1 MSADKLPN
9 LPKTSFVNDI
19 KADLHDINTVYV
31 ALDNHKF
38 GDYSPYLYKS
48 ENGGKSWNAI
58 VNGLPKETLV
68 WRIVQD
74 HIDPNLLFLATEY
87 GLYFSNNQGEK
98 WIKFSNGLPTISI
111 RDLAIQKRENDLVL
125 ATFGRSFYVLDDY
138 SSLRNINSETSKD
151 FILFDTKEALQYNPV
166 RSGSA
171 SQGTSYFRSKN
182 PPYGA
187 IFTYNLPKAYETLK
201 SKRKKNEA
209 KLNKEN
215 KDVSFPGWTKLDEET
230 NEKPS
235 KIILEIVDKNG
246 LIVER
251 INGTTKKG
259 INRVSW
265 ALTKP
270 ILSII
275 KSSSGITYPRSIPVN
290 PGTYG
295 VRLME
300 LKDGKYNL
308 VASEKKFQVKKIR
321 ENVLKNPLS
330 DQIEKLVSDFIEFD
344 KEYTLILDQYV
355 KAKKKMS
362 KYEQAIRYA
371 DEISANL
378 YSELKELDDQMNLI
392 DSLIYGNKSKSE
404 IMEKDNPT
412 ISERISVALR
422 GFSGNSYGPTKHHL
436 GSFEIAK
443 RQWNE
448 MKPLIVEFNNKVDDK
463 IQLLEGMGSP
473 KIID

>member
-1 MSADKLPN
+1 
-9 LPKTSFVNDI
+9 
-19 KADLHDINTVYV
+19 
-31 ALDNHKF
+31 
-38 GDYSPYLYKS
+38 
-48 ENGGKSWNAI
+48 
-58 VNGLPKETLV
+58 
-68 WRIVQD
+68 
-74 HIDPNLLFLATEY
+74 
-87 GLYFSNNQGEK
+87 
-98 WIKFSNGLPTISI
+98 
-111 RDLAIQKRENDLVL
+111 
-125 ATFGRSFYVLDDY
+125 
-138 SSLRNINSETSKD
+138 
-151 FILFDTKEALQYNPV
+151 
-166 RSGSA
+166 
-171 SQGTSYFRSKN
+171 
-182 PPYGA
+182 
-187 IFTYNLPKAYETLK
+187 
-201 SKRKKNEA
+201 
-209 KLNKEN
+209 
-215 KDVSFPGWTKLDEET
+215 
-230 NEKPS
+230 
-235 KIILEIVDKNG
+235 
-246 LIVER
+246 
-251 INGTTKKG
+251 
-259 INRVSW
+259 
-265 ALTKP
+265 
-270 ILSII
+270 
-275 KSSSGITYPRSIPVN
+275 
-290 PGTYG
+290 
-295 VRLME
+295 ME